1 MLILRIDTKSEN
13 QEITQRDLVI
23 FNPMQAHI
31 GYNVETFT
39 VSTSVQSSGKA
50 AEADEYDLLS
60 SISFVVETYLGAG
73 SAHRYQHTY
82 KQKSVDAK
90 KLNFL
95 MGLIER
101 VGVVKVHLDNP
112 KDLYNWLTNTSE
124 LTDDV
129 EFFYTLDHGRVA
141 MLLNK
146 AYQEAIDNGL

>member
-23 FNPMQAHI
+23 FNPTQAHI
-31 GYNVETFT
+31 GCNVKTFM
-39 VSTSVQSSGKA
+39 VSTNIQSIGN
-50 AEADEYDLLS
+50 ETDADGYDLLH
-60 SISFVVETYLGAG
+60 SISFTVDTYLGAG
-73 SAHRYQHTY
+73 TSSRYRHTY
-82 KQKSVDAK
+82 KKKSVDAK

-101 VGVVKVHLDNP
+101 VGVVKIHLDNP
-112 KDLYNWLTNTSE
+112 KDLYNWLTNTGE
-124 LTDDV
+124 VADDV
-129 EFFYTLDHGRVA
+129 EFFYMLDHGRVA